1 MKNSTNG
8 VLLVSRLLPQTIAG
22 RLASYGYSCFPLC
35 GSPELTTELGFHPDI
50 LLCRLP
56 DGSWI
61 TDSGVLAANRMLFD
75 SLCMSVRTAD
85 VKLGD
90 SYPNDVPFNAFF
102 SGNILYCSKHT
113 AREIRNSAGSAV
125 IFRQGYVKCS
135 ILALG
140 NDSFITSDC
149 GIARVLQ
156 KKGANVLLIR
166 PGYIG
171 LNGFSCGFI
180 GGASAM
186 LNDNI
191 AVFFGDLRL
200 HPDCS
205 RIKSFLSELQ
215 IDAVSLS
222 GEPLYDYGGLLHV
235 VRYGNSNDMPG
246 KQQ

>member
-8 VLLVSRLLPQTIAG
+8 ALLVSRLLPQAIAG

-75 SLCMSVRTAD
+75 SLGMSVRTAD

-149 GIARVLQ
+149 GIAAFC
-156 KKGANVLLIR
+156 KKKVR
-166 PGYIG
+166 MY
-171 LNGFSCGFI
+171 
-180 GGASAM
+180 
-186 LNDNI
+186 
-191 AVFFGDLRL
+191 
-200 HPDCS
+200 
-205 RIKSFLSELQ
+205 FLSARDIL
-215 IDAVSLS
+215 
-222 GEPLYDYGGLLHV
+222 GLTAFPVGL
-235 VRYGNSNDMPG
+235 
-246 KQQ
+246 